1 VTFAVITFPGSNC
14 DRDCHHA
21 LGSVLGYE
29 VRAVF
34 HKEQTLG
41 PCDAVV
47 IPGGFSYG
55 DYLRAGALAKLSP
68 IMPEVRRF
76 AEAGGLV
83 IGICNGFQI
92 LCEAGLLPGALIRNR
107 SLRFVSREVVLRVE
121 NAHTAFTSCY
131 EPGREITVPIAH
143 GEGCYVADD
152 RTIEELEA
160 ERRVVFRYVGP
171 LRDDVAAG
179 NPNGSRH
186 AIAGIINARGNVLGL
201 MPHPERACDP
211 LVGRTDGADVFRSM
225 AVAAAALKRVN
236 AAAVPVM

>member
-14 DRDCHHA
+14 DRDSHHA
-21 LGSVLGYE
+21 LGTVLGYE

-68 IMPEVRRF
+68 IMSEVRRF

-107 SLRFVSREVVLRVE
+107 SLRFVSREVLLRVE
-121 NAHTAFTSCY
+121 NAHTAFTTCY
-131 EPGREITVPIAH
+131 EPGREIAVPIAH
-143 GEGCYVADD
+143 AEGCYVADD

-160 ERRVVFRYVGP
+160 ESRVVFRYVGP
-171 LRDDVAAG
+171 LRDDVPAG

-201 MPHPERACDP
+201 MPHPERVCDP
-211 LVGRTDGADVFRSM
+211 LVGKTDGADVFRSM

-236 AAAVPVM
+236 AAVPVM

>member
-21 LGSVLGYE
+21 IGAVLGYP

-34 HKEQTLG
+34 HKEQALG
-41 PCDAVV
+41 ACDAVV

-68 IMPEVRRF
+68 IMPEVRKF

-107 SLRFVSREVVLRVE
+107 TLRFVSREVILRVE
-121 NAHTAFTSCY
+121 NTGTAFTSHY
-131 EPGREITVPIAH
+131 EPGQQIAVPIAH

-152 RTIEELEA
+152 RTIEGLEA
-160 ERRVVFRYVGP
+160 ENRVVFRYAGP
-171 LRDDVAAG
+171 LRDDVPDG
-179 NPNGSRH
+179 NPNGSRN

-211 LVGRTDGADVFRSM
+211 LVGKTDGAGVFRSM
-225 AVAAAALKRVN
+225 AAALTNRVRTG
-236 AAAVPVM
+236 AVAVPAL

>member
-1 VTFAVITFPGSNC
+1 VTSAVITFPGSNC

-68 IMPEVRRF
+68 IMAEVRRF

-107 SLRFVSREVVLRVE
+107 SLRFVSREVLLRVE
-121 NAHTAFTSCY
+121 NAHTAFTSYC

-160 ERRVVFRYVGP
+160 ESRVVFRYVGP
-171 LRDDVAAG
+171 LRDDVPAG

-201 MPHPERACDP
+201 MPHPERVCDP
-211 LVGRTDGADVFRSM
+211 LVGKTDGADVFRSM
-225 AVAAAALKRVN
+225 AAAAAALKRVN
-236 AAAVPVM
+236 AAVPVM

>member
-21 LGSVLGYE
+21 IGEVLGFS
-29 VRAVF
+29 VRPVF
-34 HKEQTLG
+34 HKEQELG
-41 PCDAVV
+41 ACDALV

-68 IMPEVRRF
+68 IMPAVRRF
-76 AEAGGLV
+76 AEEGRLV

-92 LCEAGLLPGALIRNR
+92 LCETGLLPGALIRNR

-121 NAHTAFTSCY
+121 NTCTAFTEQY
-131 EPGREITVPIAH
+131 DLGQEIALPIAH

-152 RTIEELEA
+152 RTLDELEA
-160 ERRVVFRYVGP
+160 EGRVVFRYVGP
-171 LRDDVAAG
+171 LREDCPDG

-186 AIAGIINARGNVLGL
+186 AIAGIINSRGNVLGL

-211 LVGRTDGADVFRSM
+211 LIGRTDGAAVFRSM
-225 AVAAAALKRVN
+225 AAAI
-236 AAAVPVM
+236 AAVKFTGSIAVSAP

>member
-14 DRDCHHA
+14 DRDSHHA
-21 LGSVLGYE
+21 LGTVLGYE

-34 HKEQTLG
+34 HKEPTLV

-68 IMPEVRRF
+68 IMSEVRRF

-107 SLRFVSREVVLRVE
+107 SLRFVSREVLLRVE
-121 NAHTAFTSCY
+121 NARTAFTSCY
-131 EPGREITVPIAH
+131 EAGQQIAVPIAH
-143 GEGCYVADD
+143 AEGCYVADD
-152 RTIEELEA
+152 HTIEELEA
-160 ERRVVFRYVGP
+160 ENRVIFRYVGP
-171 LRDDVAAG
+171 LREDVPDG

-186 AIAGIINARGNVLGL
+186 AIAGIMNARGNVLGL
-201 MPHPERACDP
+201 MPHPERVCDP
-211 LVGRTDGADVFRSM
+211 LIGKTDGVGVFRSM
-225 AVAAAALKRVN
+225 AAAAAALKRVN
-236 AAAVPVM
+236 LAAAPVM